1 MTILFI
7 YTQVV
12 TFSKHK
18 IAIYEEFFCIMTVYD
33 GQKKTKS
40 AINVVYMNCKKWL
53 VDVIDFSGQFGV
65 YTTEAAGDP
74 FEIELLLRSM
84 RT

>member
-1 MTILFI
+1 
-7 YTQVV
+7 
-12 TFSKHK
+12 
-18 IAIYEEFFCIMTVYD
+18 MTVYD
-33 GQKKTKS
+33 GQKKN

-53 VDVIDFSGQFGV
+53 VDVIDISGQFGV